1 MSINRVKDYLK
12 KYGLESRIIE
22 LQESSATVKD
32 AAIALHTN
40 EDNIAKSL
48 AFVVDN
54 SVKSESI
61 PEQSVNSD
69 EVIREVIL
77 PPEDEIYD
85 FVEKSPS
92 YPGGIPALKEYLK
105 ENLNFPEDTKRW
117 DRVISELVI
126 DTDGSIIRKR
136 YDNSAEPAVIE
147 EIIRVIDAMPK
158 WNPGKHKGKIVKAR
172 YVLPIF
178 SDKKKY
184 EN

>member
-1 MSINRVKDYLK
+1 MKEISLFLMAVVCLSLKVEGKSSDNLYVISDCDTTVQVKND
-12 KYGLESRIIE
+12 
-22 LQESSATVKD
+22 
-32 AAIALHTN
+32 
-40 EDNIAKSL
+40 
-48 AFVVDN
+48 

-105 ENLNFPEDTKRW
+105 ENLNFPEVTKRW
-117 DRVISELVI
+117 DRVIFELVI

-158 WNPGKHKGKIVKAR
+158 WNPGKHKGKVVKAR

>member
-1 MSINRVKDYLK
+1 MAVVCLSLKVEGKSSDNLYVISDCDTTVQVK
-12 KYGLESRIIE
+12 
-22 LQESSATVKD
+22 KD
-32 AAIALHTN
+32 
-40 EDNIAKSL
+40 
-48 AFVVDN
+48 

-117 DRVISELVI
+117 DRVIFELVI

-158 WNPGKHKGKIVKAR
+158 WSPGKHKGKVVKAR